1 MAAATEED
9 TELRDLLVQTLE
21 TSGVL
26 NKIKAELRAA
36 VFLALEEQE
45 KVENKTPL
53 INESLKKFLNTK
65 DGRLVA
71 GLVAEFL
78 QFFNL
83 DFTLAVFQPESSTV
97 NGLEARENLA
107 RDLGIIEAEATMD
120 GPLLLEVVR
129 RCRQKKGIANSVE
142 AVPVLSD
149 IVHSPKSSEGKP
161 NMHPLPS
168 KIPRYK
174 GHRKQKQCLDTTEQA
189 TETSTSNTSV
199 SSGEAKSKGSIHF
212 LPNETK
218 LISQPNKDMDTKE
231 KNNLALEEDDADG
244 DSFFDDPLPKPERS
258 YGWKNDSSKEEN
270 AASLSD
276 APPIKSGLSSLAGA
290 PPLKESDNA
299 NLILKDVKMV
309 NSKLGSLEL
318 GDEDEY
324 VDDFNSTSHR
334 SEKSEASIGE
344 EIDDISVELEDF
356 NTSDKLEDL
365 TQDFTISQLSGDADY
380 LEDVA

>member
-1 MAAATEED
+1 MATATEED

-21 TSGVL
+21 TTGVL

-53 INESLKKFLNTK
+53 VNESLKKFLNTK

-71 GLVAEFL
+71 NLVAEFL

-83 DFTLAVFQPESSTV
+83 DFTLAVFQPESSTL
-97 NGLEARENLA
+97 NALEARENLA
-107 RDLGIIEAEATMD
+107 QDLGIVEAKTTVD

-129 RCRQKKGIANSVE
+129 RCQQKKGVSNSIHV
-142 AVPVLSD
+142 APIIPDS
-149 IVHSPKSSEGKP
+149 VHSPPKSSDGRS
-161 NMHPLPS
+161 NIHQLPS

-174 GHRKQKQCLDTTEQA
+174 GHRKQKRCLDTAEQV
-189 TETSTSNTSV
+189 TETSHSDTSI
-199 SSGEAKSKGSIHF
+199 SSGDAKNKGSTHF

-218 LISQPNKDMDTKE
+218 LISQPNKDMVTKE
-231 KNNLALEEDDADG
+231 KNSPAEEDDDAEG
-244 DSFFDDPLPKPERS
+244 DSFFDDPIPKPERS
-258 YGWKNDSSKEEN
+258 YGWKNDSSKEGN
-270 AASLSD
+270 VASPDAA
-276 APPIKSGLSSLAGA
+276 PIKSGLSSLAGA
-290 PPLKESDNA
+290 PPLKEP
-299 NLILKDVKMV
+299 
-309 NSKLGSLEL
+309 ER
-318 GDEDEY
+318 DEDEY

-356 NTSDKLEDL
+356 NISDKLEDL
-365 TQDFTISQLSGDADY
+365 TQDLTISQLSGDADY

>member
-1 MAAATEED
+1 MATATEED

-21 TSGVL
+21 TTGVL

-53 INESLKKFLNTK
+53 VNESLKKFLNTK

-71 GLVAEFL
+71 NLVAEFL

-83 DFTLAVFQPESSTV
+83 DFTLAVFQPESSTL
-97 NGLEARENLA
+97 NALEARENLA
-107 RDLGIIEAEATMD
+107 QDLGIVEAKTTVD

-129 RCRQKKGIANSVE
+129 RCQQKKGVSNSIHV
-142 AVPVLSD
+142 APIIPDS
-149 IVHSPKSSEGKP
+149 VHSPPKSSDGRS
-161 NMHPLPS
+161 NIHQLPS
-168 KIPRYK
+168 KV
-174 GHRKQKQCLDTTEQA
+174 
-189 TETSTSNTSV
+189 TETSHSDTSI
-199 SSGEAKSKGSIHF
+199 SSGDAKNKGSTHF

-218 LISQPNKDMDTKE
+218 LISQPNKDMVTKE
-231 KNNLALEEDDADG
+231 KNSPAEEDDDAEG
-244 DSFFDDPLPKPERS
+244 DSFFDDPIPKPERS
-258 YGWKNDSSKEEN
+258 YGWKNDSSKEGN
-270 AASLSD
+270 VASPDAA
-276 APPIKSGLSSLAGA
+276 PIKSGLSSLAGA
-290 PPLKESDNA
+290 PPLKEPENA
-299 NLILKDVKMV
+299 NSILKDVKMV
-309 NSKLGSLEL
+309 NSKLGSLEI

-356 NTSDKLEDL
+356 NISDKLEDL
-365 TQDFTISQLSGDADY
+365 TQDLTISQLSGDADY

>member
-53 INESLKKFLNTK
+53 VNESLKKFLNTK

-71 GLVAEFL
+71 SLVAEFL

-83 DFTLAVFQPESSTV
+83 DFTLAVFQPESSTL
-97 NGLEARENLA
+97 NGLEARQNLA
-107 RDLGIIEAEATMD
+107 RDLGIVEAKAAVD

-129 RCRQKKGIANSVE
+129 RCQQNRGVCDNGDAAPIIADSVHF
-142 AVPVLSD
+142 PLKSD
-149 IVHSPKSSEGKP
+149 GKS
-161 NMHPLPS
+161 NAHQLPS
-168 KIPRYK
+168 KV
-174 GHRKQKQCLDTTEQA
+174 
-189 TETSTSNTSV
+189 TETSHSDKSNL
-199 SSGEAKSKGSIHF
+199 SGDRKSRDTIHF
-212 LPNETK
+212 LPNEIK
-218 LISQPNKDMDTKE
+218 LISQPNKEIDTKE
-231 KNNLALEEDDADG
+231 KNSKAREEDDTEG
-244 DSFFDDPLPKPERS
+244 DSFFDDPIPKPERS
-258 YGWKNDSSKEEN
+258 YGWKNDSSKEGN
-270 AASLSD
+270 VASFSD
-276 APPIKSGLSSLAGA
+276 APPLKSGQSSLSGA
-290 PPLKESDNA
+290 PPLKGPDNA
-299 NLILKDVKMV
+299 NSIMKDVKMV
-309 NSKLGSLEL
+309 NSKLGTLEL

-324 VDDFNSTSHR
+324 ADDFNSTSHR

-356 NTSDKLEDL
+356 NASDKLEDL

-380 LEDVA
+380 IEDVA